1 MMLLEE
7 RLRAVGEVLVR
18 LSVEHE
24 RTLAEA
30 PAEKSRR
37 RGRSCGWLWQ
47 RRRWWWR

>member
-1 MMLLEE
+1 MFLEE

-18 LSVEHE
+18 LSLEYE
-24 RTLAEA
+24 RAHPSA
-30 PAEKSRR
+30 PDNQSRR